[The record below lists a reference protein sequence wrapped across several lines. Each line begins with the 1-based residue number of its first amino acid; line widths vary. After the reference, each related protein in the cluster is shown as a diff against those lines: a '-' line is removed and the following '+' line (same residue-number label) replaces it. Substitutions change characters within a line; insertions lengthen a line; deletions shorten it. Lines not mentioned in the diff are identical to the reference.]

1 MRDGGSSSGEGDG
14 AVDEP
19 AEANRFR
26 RLRKHRLLASGVAVV
41 VLAAGV
47 AIPLA
52 VADSDDDEPC
62 WRLPASARA
71 LADNPAAAA
80 RALDPGEDLARL
92 GSAKRLLAHEKVCGD
107 GAGVLGRI
115 VDGATRST
123 GRGRPHTMAQARTA
137 YAVASA
143 LDGIELPAGLAPGVA
158 RMVAEYVVD
167 AGRDDSLHDDDL
179 SGPALPPEEA
189 RLDETGWVR
198 LSRFLAP
205 REAHAAFGYADRT
218 VDADAD
224 IEELV
229 AELAKDPEA
238 FAILYDA
245 ERAYVAYYLERLTA
259 QGGDPAHRPTRRGGR
274 DARYASKATTWTDN
288 DLEDVADRIGDLMKF
303 RADYTRDGTI
313 PDLTA
318 FDTSVREHTRG
329 TFRPAPVRLDTRPP
343 MGDIASRPVAG
354 PVRGDLMDGRHQM
367 FTVLDDWAKKR
378 KVPPKRA
385 AAIRQLLDDAYVRA
399 LWLRF

>member
-1 MRDGGSSSGEGDG
+1 MRDGGSSSGEVDG
-14 AVDEP
+14 TVDEP
-19 AEANRFR
+19 AEAGRFQ

-52 VADSDDDEPC
+52 FADSDDIEPC

-71 LADNPAAAA
+71 LADNPGAAA

-107 GAGVLGRI
+107 GARVLGRI

-123 GRGRPHTMAQARTA
+123 GPGRPHTMAQARTA

-189 RLDETGWVR
+189 RLDETGWVW
-198 LSRFLAP
+198 LGRFLAP
-205 REAHAAFGYADRT
+205 EAHAAFGYADRSA
-218 VDADAD
+218 DADAD

-229 AELAKDPEA
+229 AELAKDPQA

-245 ERAYVAYYLERLTA
+245 ERAYLAYYLERLTA
-259 QGGDPAHRPTRRGGR
+259 QGGDPAHRPTRRGL

-288 DLEDVADRIGDLMKF
+288 DPEDVADRIGDLMKF

-313 PDLTA
+313 PGLAA
-318 FDTSVREHTRG
+318 FDASVHEHIRG
-329 TFRPAPVRLDTRPP
+329 TFRPAPVQLNTRPP
-343 MGDIASRPVAG
+343 MGDIAGRPVAG
-354 PVRGDLMDGRHQM
+354 PVRGDLMNGRHQM

-385 AAIRQLLDDAYVRA
+385 AAMRQLLDDAYVRA